1 MRRFVIWTKIQIFT
15 GEDMHRAAHR
25 SIQFRVLFL
34 SILSSTLLAQNGGGV
49 FYDFSA
55 EAPGKIHKVTVAD
68 LPAPR
73 ATKSAVNPP
82 EMSPRPADVMP
93 KTLPGFKVN
102 IYATGLDEPRELR
115 AAPNGDIF
123 AAETDKGEI
132 KVFRGVTKDGKA
144 EQTSTFATGLHV
156 PFGIA
161 FYPTG
166 ANPEWV
172 YIGNTDSVVRFPY
185 RNRDLKAR
193 GAAQT
198 IVAEIF
204 PGARHARGHNTR
216 DVLFSPDGKKMYVS
230 VGSASNVDDPDDHK
244 TEFHRANI
252 LEYNP
257 DGSGLRVFASGLRNP
272 VGLSLNPKTGEI
284 WTAVNERDELGDN
297 LVPDYTTHVQDGGF
311 YGWPWYYMGGHQD
324 PRLKDSH
331 PDLKARMITPDVPL
345 QPHSAPLSFA
355 FYTGDQFPAEY
366 RGDLFLALHGS
377 WNRQPRTGYELV
389 RVPLHQQGKASGE
402 YEDFLTG
409 FVTPE
414 GNVWGRP
421 VGVAVAKDGSLL
433 VSDDGSGTIW
443 RISYEGK

>member
-1 MRRFVIWTKIQIFT
+1 
-15 GEDMHRAAHR
+15 MHRAAR
-25 SIQFRVLFL
+25 WSIQFRVLFL
-34 SILSSTLLAQNGGGV
+34 GILTSTLLAQNGSGV
-49 FYDFSA
+49 FYDFNA
-55 EAPGKIHKVTVAD
+55 EAPGKIHKVSVAD

-82 EMSPRPADVMP
+82 EMSPRPVDAIP

-102 IYATGLDEPRELR
+102 MYATGLDEPRELR
-115 AAPNGDIF
+115 AAPNGDVF
-123 AAETDKGEI
+123 VAESDKGEI
-132 KVFRGVTKDGKA
+132 AVFRGVTKDGKA
-144 EQTSTFATGLHV
+144 EQTSTFATGLHD

-161 FYPTG
+161 FFPPG
-166 ANPEWV
+166 SNPEWV

-185 RNRDLKAR
+185 RTGDLKAR
-193 GAAQT
+193 ATAQT

-204 PGARHARGHNTR
+204 PGASHAHGHNTR
-216 DVLFSPDGKKMYVS
+216 DVAFSPDGKKMYVS
-230 VGSASNVDDPDDHK
+230 VGSGSNVDDPDEHK

-272 VGLSLNPKTGEI
+272 VGLSFNPKTGEI

-311 YGWPWYYMGGHQD
+311 YGWPWYYMGGHRD

-331 PDLKARMITPDVPL
+331 PDLKTRMITPDVPI

-366 RGDLFLALHGS
+366 HGDLFLALHGS

-443 RISYEGK
+443 RVSYEGK